1 MAEEH
6 GGAWGARGAWSGGRL
21 EFGASLSTFSKE
33 REGAAGGVSR
43 EAQEKDEGV
52 LDTQLLWGTLRRD
65 TGDSGTGSQA
75 SSSAATRK
83 PRGRGEVAA
92 GEPGCAAARTA
103 RRASGEAGHLPSG
116 TEKLGPEARLR
127 RGLRWTFAVCW
138 AAQEPQAGR
147 RWGTANQAVRSPYI
161 PRMPPR
167 EVRTEPQLPPSSW
180 PEAQGAGSC
189 DPTQCG
195 ISAGPRSALGMERG
209 FPGLPQTLQI
219 MAWGA
224 SLSTAVL
231 RLQYPGIT
239 HPVCAHLWAAHS
251 PHDLGI
257 TLL

>member
-6 GGAWGARGAWSGGRL
+6 GGAWGARGAGSGGRL
-21 EFGASLSTFSKE
+21 EFGASLSTFSKA

-43 EAQEKDEGV
+43 EAQGKDAGV

-127 RGLRWTFAVCW
+127 RGLCWTFAVCW
-138 AAQEPQAGR
+138 AAQDPQAGR

-167 EVRTEPQLPPSSW
+167 EVRTEPQLPPASW

-195 ISAGPRSALGMERG
+195 ISVGPQACTRDGEGIPWSPRDPPDYGSGRQLGHSCPRAAVPWHHPPSLRTPLAGPFSH
-209 FPGLPQTLQI
+209 
-219 MAWGA
+219 
-224 SLSTAVL
+224 VL
-231 RLQYPGIT
+231 
-239 HPVCAHLWAAHS
+239 V
-251 PHDLGI
+251 I